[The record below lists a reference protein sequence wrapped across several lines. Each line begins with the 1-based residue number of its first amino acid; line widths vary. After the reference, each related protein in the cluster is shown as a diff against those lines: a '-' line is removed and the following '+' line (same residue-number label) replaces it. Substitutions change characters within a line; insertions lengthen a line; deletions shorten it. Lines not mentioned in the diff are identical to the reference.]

1 MNKTQRLRLAALSA
15 LAVAT
20 RTAAEQAELTTLS
33 ALASAHPDASKDSD
47 DTAPAA
53 AAPIAAAPITLGSL
67 LSASMT
73 ALRGRNG
80 PAVDLVAARVQI
92 GTLTTERDT
101 ARADLAT
108 ATTQL
113 STATAQLGTA
123 TAALDTLC
131 GFLGFKGSELAG
143 KQPGDIIGLV
153 SAKVSLLAG
162 EQIGALG
169 FPAAAIPASA
179 GAGANSGATPAEL
192 LAQFNALTDPK
203 ARGEFYAK
211 HSAQMF
217 TK

>member
-1 MNKTQRLRLAALSA
+1 MKKTQRLRLAALSA
-15 LAVAT
+15 LAAAT
-20 RTAAEQAELTTLS
+20 RTAAEQAEFTTLS

-53 AAPIAAAPITLGSL
+53 AAPVAAAPITLGSL

-80 PAVDLVAARVQI
+80 PAVDLVAARDTI

-108 ATTQL
+108 ANSQL
-113 STATAQLGTA
+113 STLNSQLSA
-123 TAALDTLC
+123 STAAVDTLC
-131 GFLGFKGSELAG
+131 GFLGFKASELAG
-143 KQPGDIIGLV
+143 KQPGAIIGLV

-179 GAGANSGATPAEL
+179 GSEAGDPAAAKEL
-192 LAQFNALTDPK
+192 TYAAFSALTPDQK
-203 ARGEFYAK
+203 MRF
-211 HSAQMF
+211 SAAGGRL
-217 TK
+217 TD